1 MTEDF
6 VKLNLDELDVIKTA
20 LQLLSNKD
28 QNIIEGSVKVSL
40 DRLYNKLQSVSED
53 IQRTVVEPST
63 IT

>member
-1 MTEDF
+1 MTENF
-6 VKLNLDELDVIKTA
+6 VKLSLDELDVIKTA

-28 QNIIEGSVKVSL
+28 QKIIEDSVKVSL

-53 IQRTVVEPST
+53 IQRTVVKPST

>member
-6 VKLNLDELDVIKTA
+6 VKLSLDELDVIKTA

-53 IQRTVVEPST
+53 I
-63 IT
+63 

>member
-6 VKLNLDELDVIKTA
+6 VKLSLDELDVIKTA

>member
-6 VKLNLDELDVIKTA
+6 VKLSLDELGVIKTA

-28 QNIIEGSVKVSL
+28 QKIIEGRIKVSL

>member
-6 VKLNLDELDVIKTA
+6 VKLSLDELDVIKTA

-28 QNIIEGSVKVSL
+28 QNIIEGSIKVSL

>member
-1 MTEDF
+1 MNEDF
-6 VKLNLDELDVIKTA
+6 VKLSLDELDVIKTA

-28 QNIIEGSVKVSL
+28 QKIIEDSVKVSL

-53 IQRTVVEPST
+53 IQRTVVKPST